1 MKMRDSSLIN
11 TKAVILAGGRGERV
25 RPVTD
30 ILPKA
35 LIPINGKPFIR
46 HQLEQLQRI
55 GIKEVIVLTGYL
67 ASSIQSYCEQLEID
81 LEITCVESDPEDSPA
96 QRLLKSRSLIGLDF
110 LIIYCDNFIVADS
123 DIEAVLQ
130 SKSELTFLIEPREEG
145 NITIGDTGGYRYIA
159 GPRKSSNK
167 FVELGNILV
176 RSRGF
181 MDAIEEIQDLPLA
194 LEKYSLEKECLAIKT
209 TSGFLSIS
217 NLDRYLSLI
226 KDRKIV
232 LLDRDGVL
240 IEKMPTRKYV
250 TSFEEYKPM
259 IDNWDGLKILGE
271 TGVDFII
278 ATNQPGVATGD
289 VEDTFLSKL
298 HQRLV
303 SELLAFGVNV
313 IAVYVCKH
321 HWTDNCKCRK
331 PEPGMLLKAISDF
344 RINKEQTLY
353 IGDDDRDLI
362 AAKAANIEG
371 ILVGLDN
378 SSDFH
383 YSNTLDA
390 LKSILF
396 EIDTVE

>member
-1 MKMRDSSLIN
+1 MKMRDSSLLK

-30 ILPKA
+30 TLPKA
-35 LIPINGKPFIR
+35 LIPINGKPIIK
-46 HQLEQLQRI
+46 HQLEQLERI

-67 ASSIQSYCEQLEID
+67 ASSIQSYCDQLESD

-96 QRLLKSRSLIGLDF
+96 QRLLKSRNLIGNDF
-110 LIIYCDNFIVADS
+110 LIIYCDNFILADS
-123 DIEAVLQ
+123 DIDAVLQ
-130 SKSELTFLIEPREEG
+130 SNSNLTFLIEPRDEG
-145 NITIGDTGGYRYIA
+145 NIAVSKIGGYRYIA
-159 GPRKSSNK
+159 GPRSRSRK

-176 RSRGF
+176 RSHGF
-181 MDAIEEIQDLPLA
+181 MDAIEEMQDLPLA
-194 LEKYSLEKECLAIKT
+194 LEKYSLEKDCPAIKT
-209 TSGFLSIS
+209 STGFLSVS
-217 NLDRYLSLI
+217 NFDRYLSLI

-240 IEKMPTRKYV
+240 IKKMPKRKYV
-250 TSFEEYKPM
+250 TNFEEYQPM
-259 IDNWDGLKILGE
+259 IDNWNGLKILGE
-271 TGVDFII
+271 AGVDFII

-289 VEDTFLSKL
+289 VDDSFLLKL

-321 HWTDNCKCRK
+321 HWNENCKCRK
-331 PEPGMLLKAISDF
+331 PEPGMLLNAISDF
-344 RINKEQTLY
+344 KINKKQTIY

-362 AAKAANIEG
+362 AANAANLEG
-371 ILVGLDN
+371 LLVGRDN
-378 SSDFH
+378 SSDFQH
-383 YSNTLDA
+383 ANTLDA

-396 EIDTVE
+396 TIGTVE